1 MSDRRK
7 TKKYI
12 DLDKYQYYDVT
23 ISSIDSEEIDD
34 RIIYMDEIEKRK
46 EVGRITKGSDVYEWC
61 YVNFPLY

>member
-46 EVGRITKGSDVYEWC
+46 EGIWNMWRM
-61 YVNFPLY
+61 